1 MTAARPDRFNERHP
15 MNHSAQPK
23 QPHIPAGKLFIGG
36 QWCDA
41 EDGRTAPT
49 VNPAD
54 GSEITQIAQA
64 GARDVDAAVTAAR
77 KAFDDGPWRRLHV
90 HDRARLLTRVAE
102 LVERDAMDLAYLE
115 TVDMGKPI
123 MFSSGVDAPIAAQI
137 FHYFAG
143 AVTRLDG
150 VTRGAATPTLN
161 YTLREPLGVVAPI
174 TPFNFPLL
182 LALTKLAPALAS
194 GNTVVHKPSPA
205 TPLTALKMAE
215 LFAEAGFP
223 EGVVNVITGPGVE
236 LGEEI
241 VRHPGVDKIAF
252 TGSTEVGK
260 SIIRNAADTLKKT
273 TMELGGKSP
282 NVIFADADLDAAVQH
297 AFFGI
302 FYNKGE
308 ICTAGSRLLV
318 ERSVYDE
325 VLARLVDQ
333 AAAVV
338 PGDPLNPQT
347 FFGPL
352 AHRGQLDK
360 VSSYV
365 AIGLDEGAKL
375 AVGGEQF
382 HPSDSPDGGL
392 YYLPTIFADV
402 DNKMRIAQEEI
413 FGPVLCVIPFDTEEE
428 ALAIANDTP
437 FGLACG
443 VHTRDIKKAHR
454 FAASIKAGTVW
465 VNTYNQFDT
474 TTPFG
479 GYKASGFGR
488 ESGAEVLENYTQL
501 KSVWVDL
508 S

>member
-1 MTAARPDRFNERHP
+1 MTRKFPTVSDGR
-15 MNHSAQPK
+15 
-23 QPHIPAGKLFIGG
+23 LFIDGD
-36 QWCDA
+36 WRDA
-41 EDGRTAPT
+41 ADGRTAPT

-54 GSEITQIAQA
+54 GSEIAQIAQA
-64 GARDVDAAVTAAR
+64 TEADVDTAVAAAR
-77 KAFDDGPWRRLHV
+77 RAFEDGPWRTMNV
-90 HDRARLLTRVAE
+90 HDRGALLSKVAD
-102 LVERDAMDLAYLE
+102 LIERDAAEIGYLE

-123 MFSSGVDAPIAAQI
+123 TYSVNVDVPIAVQI
-137 FHYFAG
+137 FRYMA
-143 AVTRLDG
+143 
-150 VTRGAATPTLN
+150 GAATRMDGATRQGAPPTLN
-161 YTLREPLGVVAPI
+161 YTLREPLGVVTAI

-182 LALTKLAPALAS
+182 LSLTKITPALAA

-205 TPLTALKMAE
+205 TPLSALKMAA

-223 EGVVNVITGPGVE
+223 DGVVNVITGPGVE
-236 LGEEI
+236 LGEAL
-241 VRHPGVDKIAF
+241 VRHPGIDKIAF

-260 SIIRNAADTLKKT
+260 SIIRNAAETLKKT

-282 NVIFADADLDAAVQH
+282 NIIFEDADIEAAVQH
-297 AFFGI
+297 AFGGI

-318 ERSVYDE
+318 QRSVYDQ
-325 VLARLVDQ
+325 VLDALT
-333 AAAVV
+333 AAAADTL
-338 PGDPLNPQT
+338 PGDPLDPDT

-352 AHRGQLDK
+352 AHRGQFEK

-365 AIGLDEGAKL
+365 AIGKEEGARL
-375 AVGGEQF
+375 RAGGERY
-382 HPSDSPDGGL
+382 HPRGIPDGGL

-402 DNKMRIAQEEI
+402 DNKMKIAQEEI
-413 FGPVLCVIPFDTEEE
+413 FGPVLCVIPFEDERQAIE
-428 ALAIANDTP
+428 IANDTP
-437 FGLACG
+437 YGLASG
-443 VHTRDIKKAHR
+443 VHTLNIKRAHR
-454 FAASIKAGTVW
+454 VAHALKAGTVW

-488 ESGAEVLENYTQL
+488 ESGPEVMENYTQT